1 MSPQVSQALY
11 VEGVQVGAAWT
22 FQGRCFV
29 EDPPGSMNWRKAT
42 LGEVE
47 VVLDFLGEWW
57 QLPTSM
63 ETLMTDASGDVSF
76 AGSWQGGSYTMEAMH
91 LVSQDKYKVR
101 IDCHDDGTYDVS
113 VETE

>member
-1 MSPQVSQALY
+1 MPAIDQVLY
-11 VEGVQVGAAWT
+11 VEGEQVGVSWQFRA
-22 FQGRCFV
+22 RVFV
-29 EDPPGSMNWRKAT
+29 EDPAGSLNWRRAT
-42 LGEVE
+42 AGEVQVE
-47 VVLDFLGEWW
+47 LKFLGEWW
-57 QLPTSM
+57 QIGTSI

-113 VETE
+113 VESE